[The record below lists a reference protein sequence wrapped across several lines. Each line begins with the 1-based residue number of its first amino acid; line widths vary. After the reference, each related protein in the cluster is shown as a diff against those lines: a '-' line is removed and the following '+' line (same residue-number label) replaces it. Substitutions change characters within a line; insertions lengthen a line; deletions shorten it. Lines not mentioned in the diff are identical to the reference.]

1 MAGARPVAVAAIL
14 CAMSET
20 PIRIFCGADRSQH
33 LPFLVLADSIRRHSA
48 RAIEI
53 RAIDNADAPPVA
65 DPRCAPYTEFSFA
78 RFAIP
83 ALCEHRGHAVYM
95 DSDMLVFHDIGELW
109 DTPLDGAAIAIE
121 IGSRSAP
128 ASIAHARN
136 RHAAVMLMDCA
147 KLPWDVAE
155 IVARLGRDYDYNA
168 LMSVDPVLPS
178 PDWRQRLPLN
188 WGELDGLDD
197 ALAAP
202 DTVPGGAGMHELL
215 PVGWNDLDRYDPA
228 RTRNLHF
235 TEIRTQPWVSPQHP
249 HGALWVAAL
258 RRMLDAQ
265 AIDADAVREEVALGH
280 VRPSLLLELGL
291 VPVPADALTPKA
303 LAAHDETRGFVAH
316 RKLLAR
322 FAERKRAIARFERD
336 RAVAAGG
343 PQALWQRLRYR
354 LRHGRD

>member
-1 MAGARPVAVAAIL
+1 
-14 CAMSET
+14 MSET

-48 RAIEI
+48 RAVEI
-53 RAIDNADAPPVA
+53 RAIDNGDAPPVA

-83 ALCEHRGHAVYM
+83 ALCGHRGHAVYM

-121 IGSRSAP
+121 SGSRSAP

-155 IVARLGRDYDYNA
+155 IVARLGRDFDYNA
-168 LMSVDPVLPS
+168 LMSVDPL
-178 PDWRQRLPLN
+178 L
-188 WGELDGLDD
+188 GEGD
-197 ALAAP
+197 
-202 DTVPGGAGMHELL
+202 MRELL
-215 PVGWNDLDRYDPA
+215 PLGWNDLDRYDPA

-235 TEIRTQPWVSPQHP
+235 TEIRTQPWMSPQHP

-265 AIDADAVREEVALGH
+265 AIDADAVRGEVALGH
-280 VRPSLLLELGL
+280 VRPSLLLELELELGR
-291 VPVPADALTPKA
+291 VPAPADELTPEA
-303 LAAHDETRGFVAH
+303 LAAHDESRGFVAH

-343 PQALWQRLRYR
+343 ARALWQRLRYR

>member
-1 MAGARPVAVAAIL
+1 
-14 CAMSET
+14 MSDT

-48 RAIEI
+48 RAVEI
-53 RAIDNADAPPVA
+53 RAIDNGDAPLVA

-83 ALCEHRGHAVYM
+83 ALCGHRGYAVYM

-121 IGSRSAP
+121 SGSRSAP

-155 IVARLGRDYDYNA
+155 IVARLGRDFDYNA
-168 LMSVDPVLPS
+168 LMSVDPL
-178 PDWRQRLPLN
+178 L
-188 WGELDGLDD
+188 GEGD
-197 ALAAP
+197 
-202 DTVPGGAGMHELL
+202 MRELL
-215 PVGWNDLDRYDPA
+215 PLGWNDLDRYDPA

-235 TEIRTQPWVSPQHP
+235 TEIRTQPWVSPRHP

-265 AIDADAVREEVALGH
+265 AIDADAVRGEVALGH
-280 VRPSLLLELGL
+280 VRPSLLLELELELGR
-291 VPVPADALTPKA
+291 VPAPADELTPEA
-303 LAAHDETRGFVAH
+303 LAAHDESRGFVAH

-343 PQALWQRLRYR
+343 ARALWQRLRYR

>member
-1 MAGARPVAVAAIL
+1 
-14 CAMSET
+14 MSDQ
-20 PIRIFCGADRSQH
+20 PIRIFCGADRSQR
-33 LPFLVLADSIRRHSA
+33 LPFLVLAESIRRHTA
-48 RAIEI
+48 RAVDI
-53 RAIDNADAPPVA
+53 RTIDNGDAPPVA

-147 KLPWDVAE
+147 KLHWDVAA
-155 IVARLGRDYDYNA
+155 ILAGLGRDYDYNA
-168 LMSVDPVLPS
+168 LMSVDPLLG
-178 PDWRQRLPLN
+178 D
-188 WGELDGLDD
+188 GE
-197 ALAAP
+197 
-202 DTVPGGAGMHELL
+202 MRELL
-215 PVGWNDLDRYDPA
+215 PPGWNDLDRYDPA

-249 HGALWVAAL
+249 HGGLWVDAL

-265 AIDADAVREEVALGH
+265 AIDADTLRDEVELGYA
-280 VRPSLLLELGL
+280 RPSLLLELGL
-291 VPVPADALTPKA
+291 VPAPADALTPKA
-303 LAAHDETRGFVAH
+303 LAAHDESQGFVAH

-343 PQALWQRLRYR
+343 PRALWQRLRYR
-354 LRHGRD
+354 LRHGRE